1 MKSMIIGVS
10 GLLLLAG
17 CSGNQ
22 PTPVIP
28 VADANKTV
36 IVDANKSIVPKNKSY
51 KRNNKTTKTK
61 TKTTKNVSKNGK
73 PKKNV
78 KVPPLPT
85 PEVDIDMD
93 SIIDQATDEIV
104 T

>member
-1 MKSMIIGVS
+1 MKSIIIGVS
-10 GLLLLAG
+10 GPLLLEG

-22 PTPVIP
+22 PTPSIP
-28 VADANKTV
+28 VADTDTNKTV

-51 KRNNKTTKTK
+51 KKKKKKQKKKVVSNNH
-61 TKTTKNVSKNGK
+61 K

-78 KVPPLPT
+78 KVPPLPI

-93 SIIDQATDEIV
+93 SIIDQATDDIV